1 MSDHYRAIDWNRQ
14 KRRYDI
20 VLAAMIGLGAA
31 VFLAVSAWVSP
42 ESTAET
48 LILRT
53 TSVTS
58 FFLLHVVLAIGPLA
72 RMDSR
77 FLPLLYNRRHL
88 GVTLFLLALVHGFLA
103 VVQFHALGDENPL
116 VSLLTA
122 YSRDYAV
129 IQNGRFQIAHF
140 PFEPFG
146 VFALLCLFLLAALS
160 HDFWLRQ
167 LGSGLWKSFHL
178 LVYPAYLALVVHVS
192 LGIVQTERSPILPIL
207 VGVGFVI
214 IASLHLAAAR
224 QESKRLQ
231 TPSALAADGF
241 VEVGTTDELVEGRAR
256 VVVVGPERLA
266 LVRHLNRIYATS
278 NRCRHQGGPLGE
290 GRIVSGCLT
299 CPWHG
304 WNYQAHDG
312 CSPPPFEEIIP
323 TYRVR
328 LEGTT
333 IWVHPVALPLR
344 TATEG
349 PLVPDATLSAD
360 TTSKR

>member
-1 MSDHYRAIDWNRQ
+1 MSNHYRAIDWNRQ
-14 KRRYDI
+14 KRRYDL
-20 VLAAMIGLGAA
+20 VLAAIVLGGAA
-31 VFLAVSAWVSP
+31 VFLGVSAWVSP

-53 TSVTS
+53 TSITS

-72 RMDSR
+72 RLDGR

-103 VVQFHALGDENPL
+103 VFQFHALGDENPL
-116 VSLLTA
+116 VSLFTA
-122 YSRDYAV
+122 YGRDYAV
-129 IQNGRFQIAHF
+129 LQNGRFQIAHF

-146 VFALLCLFLLAALS
+146 VFALVCLFLLAALS

-178 LVYPAYLALVVHVS
+178 LVYPAYLALVAHVA
-192 LGIVQTERSPILPIL
+192 LGILQTERSPVLPL
-207 VGVGFVI
+207 LLGLGFVT
-214 IASLHLAAAR
+214 IASLHLLAAG
-224 QESKRLQ
+224 QESKRLRA
-231 TPSALAADGF
+231 SKLLASDGF
-241 VEVGTTDELVEGRAR
+241 IEVGTTDGLVEGRAR
-256 VVVVGPERLA
+256 VVIVGSKRLA
-266 LVRHLNRIYATS
+266 LVRHLDRIYATS

-290 GRIVSGCLT
+290 GQIVYGCLT

-304 WNYQAHDG
+304 WNYQPNDG

-328 LEGTT
+328 LEGTK

-344 TATEG
+344 TSTEG
-349 PLVPDATLSAD
+349 PLVPGANLSTG
-360 TTSKR
+360 TTSKL

>member
-14 KRRYDI
+14 KRRYDM
-20 VLAAMIGLGAA
+20 VLASMILVGAA
-31 VFLAVSAWVSP
+31 VFVAVSAWVSP

-53 TSVTS
+53 TSITS

-72 RMDSR
+72 RLDNR

-88 GVTLFLLALVHGFLA
+88 GVTLFLLALVHGLLA
-103 VVQFHALGDENPL
+103 VFQFHALGDENPL
-116 VSLLTA
+116 VSLFTA
-122 YSRDYAV
+122 YSRDYSV
-129 IQNGRFQIAHF
+129 FQNGQLQIAHF

-146 VFALLCLFLLAALS
+146 VFALVCLFLLAALS

-167 LGSGLWKSFHL
+167 LGPGLWKSFHL
-178 LVYPAYLALVVHVS
+178 LVYPAYLALVAHVA
-192 LGIVQTERSPILPIL
+192 LGILQTERSPVFPIL
-207 VGVGFVI
+207 LGIGFVTL
-214 IASLHLAAAR
+214 ASLHILAAR
-224 QESKRLQ
+224 QESKRLRA
-231 TPSALAADGF
+231 PKSLAEDGF
-241 VEVGTTDELVEGRAR
+241 IEVGTTDGLVEGRAR
-256 VVVVGPERLA
+256 VVVVGTERVA
-266 LVRHLNRIYATS
+266 LVRHLDRIYATS

-304 WNYQAHDG
+304 WNYRAHDG

-328 LEGTT
+328 LEGTK

-349 PLVPDATLSAD
+349 PLVPDATFSAGA
-360 TTSKR
+360 TSKR